1 MLPSLK
7 SLESGKYYVQ
17 IASLG
22 ALENVDGLLA
32 KYSEKYPMVVVPLTS
47 GKAYQV
53 MVGPLTSDE
62 YTVVQ
67 EKFRAFGFKDAF
79 LRKIR

>member
-1 MLPSLK
+1 
-7 SLESGKYYVQ
+7 
-17 IASLG
+17 
-22 ALENVDGLLA
+22 
-32 KYSEKYPMVVVPLTS
+32 MVVVPLTS